1 LAQPETLFSLA
12 AIRQR
17 ESKEH
22 DLEKQYLKWACSAHQ
37 NISPTVTGSL
47 KWKKSGQRKKRWRH
61 IHVATAVLVAVLQ
74 LMSKK
79 YLLPSSS
86 YSSAALSVQVSFKYK

>member
-17 ESKEH
+17 ESKEQ
-22 DLEKQYLKWACSAHQ
+22 DLEKQYLKWASSAHQ

-47 KWKKSGQRKKRWRH
+47 KWKKKVDRER
-61 IHVATAVLVAVLQ
+61 
-74 LMSKK
+74 SK
-79 YLLPSSS
+79 
-86 YSSAALSVQVSFKYK
+86 